1 MARRGF
7 VCPNCRTWFEGE
19 GNHPR
24 CPACGTR
31 ASPRDLLDARH
42 QAPAERG
49 PVQAPGAGYGAAQG
63 YEERAPREPS
73 RPGSEETESSAGN
86 WIGIVVG
93 VIAFLILLGAQICS
107 AVEDSSNSALGP
119 PAPPPRYEAPAA
131 ASHASAGLAASS
143 FEESL
148 ER

>member
-42 QAPAERG
+42 EAPATRG
-49 PVQAPGAGYGAAQG
+49 PVEPASAGYGAAQG
-63 YEERAPREPS
+63 YEDRAPREPS
-73 RPGSEETESSAGN
+73 RPGSEETAPSAGN

-93 VIAFLILLGAQICS
+93 LIAFLILLGAQLCS
-107 AVEDSSNSALGP
+107 AIEDSSNSALMP
-119 PAPPPRYEAPAA
+119 PEQPGRHEAPAVA
-131 ASHASAGLAASS
+131 WQASADLAAVS
-143 FEESL
+143 FEDGL
-148 ER
+148 GR